1 MLRKFLGDESGATM
15 VEYAIMASL
24 IAGVCIA
31 IVVTVGQQT
40 NNLFDT
46 LHFG

>member
-31 IVVTVGQQT
+31 IVIIVGEQT
-40 NNLFDT
+40 NNLFNK
-46 LHFG
+46 LHF